1 MRTPFQRDRD
11 RIVHCKAFR
20 RLMHKTQ
27 VYIAPQGDHYR
38 TRLTH
43 TLETTGI
50 ARTVARALGLNEDLT
65 EAIGLGHD
73 LGHAPF
79 GHIGEAVLDACLMER
94 YGRRFRHNEQSLRVV
109 ERLERDGAGLNLT
122 EQVRD
127 GILRHTGDELPATLE
142 GRIVRLVD
150 RIAYINHDIDDA
162 LRAGTLSASELP
174 QAEIAVLGDTGSA
187 RIDTLVRDLVERSGE
202 AGDIVQSDEIGG
214 AMDRLRTF
222 MFEHVYLGPGAQ
234 SEQPRIERMLR
245 TLFEQLA
252 ADPPPAIDA
261 GRRRR
266 RTGGRLHGGDDRP
279 LRDQGV
285 QRARRTARVLSQ
297 YTKDSVEHVKDA
309 VDMVDLVGTRTDLRR
324 VGGRYTGIC
333 PFHDERT
340 PSFSVNADQKLYYCF
355 GCGASGDAISFAQAT
370 EALDFKG
377 ALEFLAGRY
386 NVELKLER
394 EDPAAERRRQR
405 RERLL
410 KLLDR
415 TADYYAR
422 YLWES
427 GEAGKARDYLESR
440 GLKEEVLRSF
450 RIGYAP
456 SAWDRVTVAAQRD
469 GFTREEI
476 AAAGLGQRGRG
487 GKGFYDF
494 FRARIMFPVADAR
507 GRVRGF
513 GGRAIHEG
521 QRAKYVNTA
530 DGAEPYNKSEQL
542 FGIDRARAS
551 ASRRG
556 RMVVVEGY
564 TDVLALHQAGLEETV
579 AIMGTSLTTEQ
590 LAVLSQAVGKGT
602 AYLALDADRAGRD
615 AMLRAARA
623 ARDKEIEL
631 RVVEM
636 PEGRDPADLA
646 PGEFAEL
653 LDSARTVIAFQVRR
667 VLADSELRTPNGR
680 DRALAEVLPLIA
692 SVPHTN
698 IATRDELVRFASD
711 RLEISPDDLK
721 TLLDSRAS
729 APAKAAPKVAH
740 GGPPAGRV
748 HARRAVVPGDVPGAG
763 RGRARVPAQG
773 GRQPFFLR
781 CPEAGPR
788 SPPRALRGAPDGP
801 ARRRSRDRG
810 YHQRGSRA
818 GRRGAFLGVGAQAQ
832 LPPAG
837 AAADRAGAEARRAGR
852 RLRPAASAVVRTRDG
867 EAGDLTRHGRSTV
880 SEAREKL
887 DEEHEQ
893 DLEEEEEHEEAAEV
907 PDLFEEGGVVTAGL
921 PVAPP
926 EGGPEDSVRLYL
938 KKIGKVRLLTRED
951 EVRLA
956 QRAER
961 NDMAAKNALVEAN
974 LRLVVSIAKRYTG
987 RGLTLL
993 DLIQEGNLGLIRAV
1007 EKFDWRRGFKFS
1019 TYATWWIR
1027 QAITRALADQ
1037 SRTIRIPVHMVERM
1051 NRSPRVRRSLL
1062 QKNGR
1067 EPTPEE
1073 IAFELE
1079 MPVARVEEA
1088 LKVGQ
1093 EPVSPRD
1100 PRGSEEGDASL
1111 ADFIPDASIDRPLEI
1126 VANRLREA
1134 DVQAALESLPWRERR
1149 VLELRYGLAGEG
1161 PMTLEEIGTQVGV
1174 TRERVR
1180 QIESKTLL
1188 KLKNSGEAGRLE
1200 GTADIVEGS

>member
-1 MRTPFQRDRD
+1 
-11 RIVHCKAFR
+11 
-20 RLMHKTQ
+20 
-27 VYIAPQGDHYR
+27 
-38 TRLTH
+38 
-43 TLETTGI
+43 
-50 ARTVARALGLNEDLT
+50 
-65 EAIGLGHD
+65 
-73 LGHAPF
+73 
-79 GHIGEAVLDACLMER
+79 
-94 YGRRFRHNEQSLRVV
+94 
-109 ERLERDGAGLNLT
+109 
-122 EQVRD
+122 
-127 GILRHTGDELPATLE
+127 
-142 GRIVRLVD
+142 
-150 RIAYINHDIDDA
+150 
-162 LRAGTLSASELP
+162 
-174 QAEIAVLGDTGSA
+174 
-187 RIDTLVRDLVERSGE
+187 
-202 AGDIVQSDEIGG
+202 
-214 AMDRLRTF
+214 
-222 MFEHVYLGPGAQ
+222 
-234 SEQPRIERMLR
+234 
-245 TLFEQLA
+245 
-252 ADPPPAIDA
+252 
-261 GRRRR
+261 
-266 RTGGRLHGGDDRP
+266 
-279 LRDQGV
+279 
-285 QRARRTARVLSQ
+285 LSQ
-297 YTKDSVEHVKDA
+297 YTKDSVERVKDA

-410 KLLDR
+410 RLLDR

-422 YLWES
+422 FLWES
-427 GEAGKARDYLESR
+427 GEASRARDYLESR

-646 PGEFAEL
+646 PGEFAQL

-729 APAKAAPKVAH
+729 APATPAPKVAT
-740 GGPPAGRV
+740 A
-748 HARRAVVPGDVPGAG
+748 ARPLDAFT
-763 RGRARVPAQG
+763 RGERSFLAMCLAQG
-773 GRQPFFLR
+773 EVGLEYLR
-781 CPEAGPR
+781 K
-788 SPPRALRGAPDGP
+788 
-801 ARRRSRDRG
+801 
-810 YHQRGSRA
+810 
-818 GRRGAFLGVGAQAQ
+818 
-832 LPPAG
+832 
-837 AAADRAGAEARRAGR
+837 
-852 RLRPAASAVVRTRDG
+852 AV
-867 EAGDLTRHGRSTV
+867 
-880 SEAREKL
+880 
-887 DEEHEQ
+887 
-893 DLEEEEEHEEAAEV
+893 
-907 PDLFEEGGVVTAGL
+907 
-921 PVAPP
+921 
-926 EGGPEDSVRLYL
+926 DSHFSSDV
-938 KKIGKVRLLTRED
+938 
-951 EVRLA
+951 
-956 QRAER
+956 
-961 NDMAAKNALVEAN
+961 
-974 LRLVVSIAKRYTG
+974 LRLVRDHLLEHFEEP
-987 RGLTLL
+987 LT
-993 DLIQEGNLGLIRAV
+993 DLPSDDPAIV
-1007 EKFDWRRGFKFS
+1007 
-1019 TYATWWIR
+1019 ATINGVV
-1027 QAITRALADQ
+1027 ALADEEP
-1037 SRTIRIPVHMVERM
+1037 SSESALRL
-1051 NRSPRVRRSLL
+1051 SFL
-1062 QKNGR
+1062 Q
-1067 EPTPEE
+1067 
-1073 IAFELE
+1073 
-1079 MPVARVEEA
+1079 
-1088 LKVGQ
+1088 
-1093 EPVSPRD
+1093 
-1100 PRGSEEGDASL
+1100 
-1111 ADFIPDASIDRPLEI
+1111 
-1126 VANRLREA
+1126 
-1134 DVQAALESLPWRERR
+1134 
-1149 VLELRYGLAGEG
+1149 LELRRIE
-1161 PMTLEEIGTQVGV
+1161 
-1174 TRERVR
+1174 RELRHAEQEDDFDRQRQLWSERETVR
-1180 QIESKTLL
+1180 QGIS
-1188 KLKNSGEAGRLE
+1188 NVMGEAP
-1200 GTADIVEGS
+1200 